1 MPPLAAAVVGRVGGG
16 TGHTRTSPSSAGTPP
31 DGVLTS
37 RGTLPREPGSTE
49 AGWRPGRSSAT
60 GLIAMS
66 RSAADGRVATP
77 NRYRPSRLPLAALI
91 PHASPSAPTV
101 SITHLDNQPFP
112 LAPPPSPTA
121 LSHRSSLPD
130 DPSISNRKSLN
141 TIATAGCLPLEPV
154 LAGAEPGGSLWH
166 GCG

>member
-121 LSHRSSLPD
+121 LSHRPLPPVVTPRRPLNLKPEVPEHD
-130 DPSISNRKSLN
+130 CNR
-141 TIATAGCLPLEPV
+141 GLPA
-154 LAGAEPGGSLWH
+154 AGARLGGR
-166 GCG
+166 